1 MVRYLQVNNLLF
13 ILLYVTV
20 LCVSS
25 RFLIR
30 HIKYSVNFKIKIKS
44 NLFTTVILSVDINLS
59 TFIYLRNRYVLRR
72 LMTGPESVPA
82 NLLHVDT
89 ITCLR
94 NSGAK
99 YRERRDNA
107 ILARPG
113 RTEARSGTGNE
124 AADTIDAANKLTTR
138 TEHLCRVRK
147 AHRVSLRDS
156 RRVSFIF
163 RGKTGEGSCR
173 QLRLHST
180 IFPTC
185 DYRMSCG
192 FPVLSL
198 KPMLICKIYI
208 SLFNISL
215 ILKFLITC

>member
-1 MVRYLQVNNLLF
+1 MA
-13 ILLYVTV
+13 
-20 LCVSS
+20 
-25 RFLIR
+25 
-30 HIKYSVNFKIKIKS
+30 
-44 NLFTTVILSVDINLS
+44 ILSVDINLS
-59 TFIYLRNRYVLRR
+59 KFICLRNRYVLRR

-82 NLLHVDT
+82 NLLHADT

-99 YRERRDNA
+99 YRQRRDNA

-113 RTEARSGTGNE
+113 RTEARPGAGNE
-124 AADTIDAANKLTTR
+124 AADAIDAANELTTR

-163 RGKTGEGSCR
+163 QRLETGEKSCR

-180 IFPTC
+180 TTFPTC
-185 DYRMSCG
+185 DYRTSCG

-198 KPMLICKIYI
+198 KPTMQIREI
-208 SLFNISL
+208 
-215 ILKFLITC
+215 